1 MERVLSECER
11 ALYDEREMEKV
22 GNCSSVSKAIVR
34 GYLGDL
40 NEPWTKEIEWKLMEI
55 WQKTAKIT

>member
-11 ALYDEREMEKV
+11 ALYDKREMEKV

-34 GYLGDL
+34 EYLRDL

-55 WQKTAKIT
+55 WQKQRKSL